1 MIYKI
6 DIKDTSKSN
15 FNYVSC
21 KNNKTDFKFPSH
33 FTFSKG
39 KNILIGENG
48 CGKTTIINMIA
59 DYMFCKK
66 DEFSNLNENN
76 IREFFNNDNDKFGIE
91 IKSNYDICTFKS
103 YHEEEKYD
111 NDILN
116 DYKSFFNHVNRTNIS
131 SGQKTID
138 TMYSLFETMFSG
150 EHNKFDKTYLN
161 YNVNDLWK
169 ENFSLLKKYINDNH
183 VEERDEIYTILLDE
197 PDRNLSLSNIQQ
209 LYNVLSTPKDNEQM
223 ICSIHNPML
232 IYKLSKL
239 EHINFIELTEDYLDK
254 IIEFVEK

>member
-6 DIKDTSKSN
+6 TINDTSKSN
-15 FNYVSC
+15 FSYVSC

-48 CGKTTIINMIA
+48 CGKTTIINIIA

-66 DEFSNLNENN
+66 DEFSNLNQNSVQHFFSTDNN
-76 IREFFNNDNDKFGIE
+76 KFGID
-91 IKSNYDICTFKS
+91 IKANYDICTFKT
-103 YHEEEKYD
+103 YHEEEK
-111 NDILN
+111 NNSDILN
-116 DYKSFFNHVNRTNIS
+116 DHNSFFNHLNRVNIS

-138 TMYSLFETMFSG
+138 TMYSLFETMFCG
-150 EHNKFDKTYLN
+150 EHNKFDKIYLN
-161 YNVNDLWK
+161 SNVNDLW
-169 ENFSLLKKYINDNH
+169 ENRFLLLKKYFTDNH
-183 VEERDEIYTILLDE
+183 IEEKDQIFTVLLDE

-209 LYNVLSTPKDNEQM
+209 LYTVLSTPKDNEQM
-223 ICSIHNPML
+223 ICAIHNPML